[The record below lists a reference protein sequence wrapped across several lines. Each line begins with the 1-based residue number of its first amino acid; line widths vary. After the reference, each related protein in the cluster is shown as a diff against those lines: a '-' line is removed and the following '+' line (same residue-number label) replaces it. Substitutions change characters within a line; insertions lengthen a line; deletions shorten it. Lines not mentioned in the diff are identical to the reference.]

1 MPSLQTY
8 SSKARDSSTEC
19 LRYVTRAFGDLLV
32 SDEMRRLPRYGWI
45 GVFVIALSEAGMLA
59 RIEPFY
65 HWHTPIAWTGYIL
78 LADAVVWKRRG
89 SSWLRN
95 NPAEL
100 FFLACASV
108 PLWVI
113 FEMYNK
119 FVIHNWYYA
128 GLPDDLLLRYFG
140 YVWSFA
146 TIWPAMFETGDLIS
160 SLRDRRAPANRADE
174 PLPHPL
180 RTAGWICVAAGV
192 LMLAVPIL
200 LRGTPLA
207 TYLAAP
213 VWLGFILL
221 LDPLNARAG
230 GESLLGG
237 LARGAHGAGDQPAR
251 GRAGL
256 RAPVGILELL
266 VGRQM
271 GLQRA
276 DPARREDLRDADCR
290 LRGLSRL
297 RAGMLRDVR
306 GGPAMGV
313 ARRGAP
319 DLDIIRLCACGK
331 RRSSS
336 RTGECARS
344 ATLEVRPTRYSAS
357 RRWFTTGAQTMNTV
371 ILEREIKLE
380 FGSVDEA
387 RQAVIAAGGTPLL
400 GRRLQEDSLLDT
412 ADDQF
417 HRRRCILRVRVENGK
432 SRLTFKGPVQPSIM
446 KVREELETVVG
457 DGEVLLRVFEELG
470 LHVWFRYQKYREEFS
485 HEDVIV
491 AVDETPVGVYVEIE
505 GSEQGIADMA
515 AALGRTQADYIVDS
529 YQALFLQ
536 RRDALGM
543 SGPDMVFDGSA

>member
-1 MPSLQTY
+1 
-8 SSKARDSSTEC
+8 
-19 LRYVTRAFGDLLV
+19 
-32 SDEMRRLPRYGWI
+32 MRRLPRYGWI
-45 GVFVIALSEAGMLA
+45 GLFVIALSEAGMLA

-78 LADAVVWKRRG
+78 LADAIVWKRRG

-119 FVIHNWYYA
+119 YVIHNWYYV

-140 YVWSFA
+140 YAWSFA

-180 RTAGWICVAAGV
+180 RPAGWICVAAGA

-230 GESLLGG
+230 GRVAPGG
-237 LARGAHGAGDQPAR
+237 LARGPHGADGQPAR
-251 GRAGL
+251 GRAVCGL
-256 RAPVGILELL
+256 LWEFWNYWSGAKWVYNVPILPDVKLFEMPIL
-266 VGRQM
+266 GF
-271 GLQRA
+271 A
-276 DPARREDLRDADCR
+276 
-290 LRGLSRL
+290 GLSRL

-306 GGPAMGV
+306 GCPAMAV

-331 RRSSS
+331 RRSFS
-336 RTGECARS
+336 
-344 ATLEVRPTRYSAS
+344 
-357 RRWFTTGAQTMNTV
+357 
-371 ILEREIKLE
+371 
-380 FGSVDEA
+380 
-387 RQAVIAAGGTPLL
+387 
-400 GRRLQEDSLLDT
+400 GR
-412 ADDQF
+412 
-417 HRRRCILRVRVENGK
+417 
-432 SRLTFKGPVQPSIM
+432 
-446 KVREELETVVG
+446 
-457 DGEVLLRVFEELG
+457 
-470 LHVWFRYQKYREEFS
+470 
-485 HEDVIV
+485 
-491 AVDETPVGVYVEIE
+491 
-505 GSEQGIADMA
+505 
-515 AALGRTQADYIVDS
+515 
-529 YQALFLQ
+529 
-536 RRDALGM
+536 
-543 SGPDMVFDGSA
+543 